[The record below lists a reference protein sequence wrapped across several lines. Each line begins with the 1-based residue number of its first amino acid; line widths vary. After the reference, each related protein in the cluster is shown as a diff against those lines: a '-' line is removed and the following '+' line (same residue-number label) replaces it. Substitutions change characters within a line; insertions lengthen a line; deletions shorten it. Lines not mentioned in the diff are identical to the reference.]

1 MTNENYM
8 QLAIDKAF
16 DGMRNGQSPF
26 GACIVK
32 DGQVVAVEH
41 NHVWA
46 DTDITAHAEICTIRS
61 ACRKLGTIDLSGCV
75 IYSTTEPCPMCFS
88 AIHWAKIS
96 TIYYGTSIADAQ
108 KAGFNELTVSNF
120 DMKKYGE
127 SPVEIIDGVLRE
139 KAMELFNIWNSSDKK
154 KTY

>member
-8 QLAIDKAF
+8 QLAINKAF

-46 DTDITAHAEICTIRS
+46 DTDITAHAEICAIRS

-108 KAGFNELTVSNF
+108 KEGFNELTVSNF

-127 SPVEIIDGVLRE
+127 SPVEIFDGVLRE
-139 KAMELFNIWNSSDKK
+139 KAMELFDMWNSSDKK

>member
-46 DTDITAHAEICTIRS
+46 DTDITAHAEICAIRS

-139 KAMELFNIWNSSDKK
+139 KAMELFNMWNSSGKK

>member
-1 MTNENYM
+1 
-8 QLAIDKAF
+8 
-16 DGMRNGQSPF
+16 
-26 GACIVK
+26 
-32 DGQVVAVEH
+32 
-41 NHVWA
+41 
-46 DTDITAHAEICTIRS
+46 
-61 ACRKLGTIDLSGCV
+61 
-75 IYSTTEPCPMCFS
+75 MCFS

-127 SPVEIIDGVLRE
+127 SPVEIIAGVLRE